1 MASSAVHPR
10 LVHEALIY
18 SSDEELLARIV
29 PFLRD
34 GLAAGEPAI
43 AVLTPSN
50 NALLREALG
59 QDAQRVSFADATL
72 RYRRPAR
79 AAAELREHLDAELSR
94 GDVER
99 VRMVGEIPYGPSPQ
113 EHSEWRRYESVVN
126 RALADF
132 PAWIICI
139 HDTRVLPDQVLSDT
153 RCTHPF
159 VSTREGRDP
168 SDLYVETDEVE
179 QAFTREVDGANDPLV
194 RLAVATD
201 RDLDDLRRVVSGAAR
216 AAGLDPRVVDD
227 VTVGVAELVRD
238 AFRHSEGEAIVQVAR
253 EGARLRVEVI
263 DRGQNALDTRVG
275 LSIAHLV
282 SERVE
287 LDSGGGA
294 HTVRLT
300 FEGAADARQRILDGA
315 SELFYQDGIRAT
327 GINTIVSYSG
337 VAKATFFKY
346 FPAKDDLVLA
356 WLEQPASRWFDR
368 IRNQLDAK
376 TASPANKLLAFFDL
390 LGEWF
395 AQDDF
400 RGCAFQ
406 NAAAESPET
415 AHPVRQAAH
424 DYTLEI
430 QGYLTRIARDAGL
443 SNPARAA
450 EQLHLLIEGAIATAV
465 ATRSPA
471 PARVARAA
479 AKRIVTPPSRAA

>member
-1 MASSAVHPR
+1 VAPSAVQSR

-18 SSDEELLARIV
+18 SSDEELLARVV

-43 AVLTPSN
+43 AVLTPSKL
-50 NALLREALG
+50 ALLREALG
-59 QDAQRVSFADATL
+59 EDAQRVSFADATM

-79 AAAELREHLDAELSR
+79 AAAELREHLDAELLR
-94 GDVER
+94 GDVEF
-99 VRMVGEIPYGPSPQ
+99 VRMVGEIPYGPSAQ

-139 HDTRVLPDQVLSDT
+139 HDARVLTEQILSDA

-159 VSTREGRDP
+159 VSTRDARDQ
-168 SDLYVETDEVE
+168 SAVYIETDEVE
-179 QAFTREVDGANDPLV
+179 QAFTRDVDGVNDPLV
-194 RLAVATD
+194 RLTVAEE

-216 AAGLDPRVVDD
+216 AAGLAPTVVDD

-238 AFRHSEGEAIVQVAR
+238 AFHGDGEATVEVAR
-253 EGARLRVEVI
+253 EGARLRVEVSE
-263 DRGQNALDTRVG
+263 RGSTQNALDTRVG

-287 LDSGGGA
+287 LDSEAGA

-300 FEGAADARQRILDGA
+300 LDGAADARQRILDGA

-327 GINTIVSYSG
+327 GINTIISYSG

-356 WLEQPASRWFDR
+356 WLQQPASRWLDR
-368 IRNQLDAK
+368 IRTELDAK
-376 TASPANKLLAFFDL
+376 TASPANKLLGFFDL

-424 DYTLEI
+424 DYSLEI
-430 QGYLTRIARDAGL
+430 QGYLRRIARDAGL

-450 EQLHLLIEGAIATAV
+450 EQLHLLVEGAIATAV

-471 PARVARAA
+471 AARVARAA
-479 AKRIVTPPSRAA
+479 AKRIVTSA